1 MVFVAVELLALL
13 AHAAGHF
20 GPAVLGPVGQP
31 LLDQFERLDIVG
43 RGEPAG
49 TIEREKGIEP
59 PGAYWQGGAPVAAAA
74 PAASSKSFP
83 LSGYSVPTRV
93 LVFLGAPRPEHQNL
107 AGLNGVM
114 FDGMVHYMLTPDGHA
129 TGHSDRG
136 YRTIP
141 LQQLLDEI
149 ADTQRK
155 PPH

>member
-1 MVFVAVELLALL
+1 
-13 AHAAGHF
+13 
-20 GPAVLGPVGQP
+20 VGQDTAENHSNN
-31 LLDQFERLDIVG
+31 LFRARE
-43 RGEPAG
+43 GE
-49 TIEREKGIEP
+49 
-59 PGAYWQGGAPVAAAA
+59 
-74 PAASSKSFP
+74 
-83 LSGYSVPTRV
+83 RV

-114 FDGMVHYMLTPDGHA
+114 FDGVVHYTLTPDGHA

-149 ADTQRK
+149 ADAQRK